1 MTALQIIYDLAQKQG
16 FSLVKVASPEVLA
29 RDRDVYLQWIADE
42 KQGEMSYLAR
52 NPPRRYDPQ
61 ETLPNAKSIIF
72 LALNYFQELPNG
84 NVKIARYTLTKAD
97 YHKVFE
103 KKLKSLQSDLEKAF
117 PENIAKF
124 YVDYGPLMERPYA
137 AQSSMG
143 FIGKN
148 TLLITKP
155 FGSWVLLGEI
165 ITTLDIA
172 PETPEKHGSCGSCRK
187 CLDICPTGALKG
199 PYDLDSRLC
208 ISYLT
213 IEYHGSIPLAL
224 RKKIG
229 TWLFGCDLCQE
240 VCPHNTRAKAYSPNQ
255 WHDVVIAEDLK
266 DPNYLISLA
275 FLKRIMSIKD
285 ESEFR
290 QFFANTPFLRTKRE
304 GLIRNACI
312 VAGNLGNPELLHS
325 LQLLLHDSSSL
336 IQEHATWA
344 IEEIRTLTP

>member
-1 MTALQIIYDLAQKQG
+1 MTTLQTIYALAQKQG
-16 FSLVKVASPEVLA
+16 FSLVKVASPEVLE
-29 RDRDVYLQWIADE
+29 RDRDAYLQWLDDQ
-42 KQGEMSYLAR
+42 KNGEMAYLAK
-52 NPPRRYDPQ
+52 NPARRYNPKEILAD
-61 ETLPNAKSIIF
+61 AKSIIF
-72 LALNYFQELPNG
+72 VALNYYQELPSG

-103 KKLKSLQSDLEKAF
+103 KKLEKLQYELEKAF
-117 PENIAKF
+117 PETNTKF

-172 PETPEKHGSCGSCRK
+172 PEAPEKHGSCGSCSK
-187 CLDICPTGALKG
+187 CLDVCPTGALKG

-213 IEYHGSIPLAL
+213 IEYRGSIPLAL
-224 RKKIG
+224 RKQMG

-240 VCPHNTRAKAYSPNQ
+240 VCPHNTRAQAYSPNDWQ
-255 WHDVVIAEDLK
+255 DISIHEDLK
-266 DPNYLISLA
+266 NPQYLSSLA
-275 FLKRIMSIKD
+275 FLKKIMSIKD
-285 ESEFR
+285 ADEFR
-290 QFFANTPFLRTKRE
+290 SFFVNTPFSRAKRE

-312 VAGNLGNPELLHS
+312 VAGNLGNTELLPY
-325 LQLLLHDSSSL
+325 LGLLLQDPSEI

-344 IEEIRTLTP
+344 ITQLNA